1 MNGREKTMTKKQLP
15 LDELSGAIG
24 RILGLLLTEEKVDHA
39 VQNLSQ
45 AIKESVPGTIGAG
58 VSILDSQ
65 ARRTSTG
72 FTDSIVEQAD
82 HLQYELGQGPCL
94 TAWASEESV
103 IISDVRTDP
112 RWPEWSAAVST
123 LPIRSVVSA
132 PLMANGHS
140 IGAIKI
146 YASEPSVFD
155 AAAVSLMDLYAS
167 PAATLL
173 AHIQSTETPKRIS
186 EGLQLALHS
195 RDLVNR
201 ACGILM
207 ERHKITHER
216 ALQQL
221 ILQARN
227 KSQSLQEVSAE
238 LVAGIPADRN

>member
-1 MNGREKTMTKKQLP
+1 MTKKQLP

-45 AIKESVPGTIGAG
+45 AIKESVPGTLGAG
-58 VSILDSQ
+58 VSILDAQ

-94 TAWASEESV
+94 TAWASEETV
-103 IISDVRTDP
+103 LIRDVHTDN
-112 RWPEWSAAVST
+112 RWPEWSAAVSK

-132 PLMANGHS
+132 PLLANGHS
-140 IGAIKI
+140 IGAIKV
-146 YASEPSVFD
+146 YAPEPAVFD
-155 AAAVSLMDLYAS
+155 AATAGLMELFAS

-173 AHIQSTETPKRIS
+173 SHIQSAETPQRIS
-186 EGLQLALHS
+186 AGLQAALYS
-195 RDLVNR
+195 RDVVNR
-201 ACGILM
+201 ACGVLM

-221 ILQARN
+221 ILTSRQKN
-227 KSQSLQEVSAE
+227 LSLQDVSVE

>member
-1 MNGREKTMTKKQLP
+1 MTKKQLP

-24 RILGLLLTEEKVDHA
+24 RILGLLLTEEKVDQA

-103 IISDVRTDP
+103 IINDVRTDA
-112 RWPEWSAAVST
+112 RWPEWTAAVST

-140 IGAIKI
+140 IGAIKV
-146 YASEPSVFD
+146 YSPEPSVFEG
-155 AAAVSLMDLYAS
+155 AAASLMELFAS

-173 AHIQSTETPKRIS
+173 SHIQSAETPKRIS
-186 EGLQLALHS
+186 EGLQMALHS

-207 ERHKITHER
+207 ERHKFTHER

-221 ILQARN
+221 ILQSRD
-227 KSQSLQEVSAE
+227 KSRSLQEVSAE
-238 LVAGIPADRN
+238 LIAGIPADRN

>member
-1 MNGREKTMTKKQLP
+1 MTKKQLP

-24 RILGLLLTEEKVDHA
+24 RILGLLLTEEKVDQA
-39 VQNLSQ
+39 VQSLSQ
-45 AIKESVPGTIGAG
+45 AIKESVPGTLGAG

-82 HLQYELGQGPCL
+82 FLQYELGQGPCL
-94 TAWASEESV
+94 TAWASEEPVLIEDLS
-103 IISDVRTDP
+103 TDP
-112 RWPEWSAAVST
+112 RWPEWRTAVSS
-123 LPIRSVVSA
+123 LPIKSAVSA
-132 PLMANGHS
+132 PLIANGHS
-140 IGAIKI
+140 IGAIKV
-146 YASEPSVFD
+146 YAPEPSVFD
-155 AAAVSLMDLYAS
+155 AGTVTLMELFAS

-173 AHIQSTETPKRIS
+173 SHIQSTETPKRIS
-186 EGLQLALHS
+186 EGLQSALYS

-221 ILQARN
+221 IGNARD
-227 KSQSLQEVSAE
+227 QSITLQEVSAE
-238 LVAGIPADRN
+238 LVAGIPADHN

>member
-1 MNGREKTMTKKQLP
+1 MTEKQLP

-24 RILGLLLTEEKVDHA
+24 RILGLLLTEEKVDQA

-45 AIKESVPGTIGAG
+45 AIKESVPGTLGAG

-65 ARRTSTG
+65 ARPTSTG

-82 HLQYELGQGPCL
+82 HLQYQLSQGPCL
-94 TAWASEESV
+94 TTWASEETV
-103 IISDVRTDP
+103 LIDDVRTDN
-112 RWPEWSAAVST
+112 RWPDWSAAVSEM
-123 LPIRSVVSA
+123 PIRSVVSA
-132 PLMANGHS
+132 PLMANGRS
-140 IGAIKI
+140 IGAIKV
-146 YASEPSVFD
+146 YSPEPSVFE
-155 AAAVSLMDLYAS
+155 AATASLLELFAS

-173 AHIQSTETPKRIS
+173 SHIQSAETPKRIS
-186 EGLQLALHS
+186 EGLQSALHS
-195 RDLVNR
+195 RDVVNR

-221 ILQARN
+221 ILQSRN
-227 KSQSLQEVSAE
+227 TSRSLQEVSVE